1 MFNKAKF
8 AKNKGMIATA
18 FAVAIGGV
26 CLAQSASAEQIIGRQ
41 AYVSVGENTR
51 APIGWKQFCQDH
63 AEECSVSPA
72 QAVDVQLTKA
82 AYKEMERINRYVND
96 HVKPMTDLD
105 HFGVVEKWSYPEDG
119 YGDCEDYV
127 LEKRRKLIQAGWPR
141 GALLI
146 TVVRDK
152 KGDGHAVLTV
162 RTDKGEYVLDNQ
174 EDEILPWSETGYRF
188 VKRQSQT
195 DVNVW
200 VSLGDNRPTNYVA
213 GTK

>member
-1 MFNKAKF
+1 MFGKAKL
-8 AKNKGMIATA
+8 AKSTGIIAA
-18 FAVAIGGV
+18 AWVVAAGV
-26 CLAQSASAEQIIGRQ
+26 SGFVPQSANAAEKL

-63 AEECSVSPA
+63 PEDCTGGSVPA
-72 QAVDVQLTKA
+72 LDVQLTKA
-82 AYKEMERINRYVND
+82 AFKEMERVNRYVND

-105 HFGVVEKWSYPEDG
+105 HYGVVEKWAYPDDG

-127 LEKRRKLIQAGWPR
+127 LSKRKMLMQAGWPQS
-141 GALLI
+141 ALLV

-152 KGDGHAVLTV
+152 KGDGRAVLTV
-162 RTDKGEYVLDNQ
+162 RTDKGEYILDNQ
-174 EDEILPWSETGYRF
+174 EDQILTWSETGYRF
-188 VKRQSQT
+188 VKRQAQT

-213 GTK
+213 GTR